1 LPEDK
6 GDIIEQ
12 LQEQGHVVAFVG
24 DGVNDAPALVK
35 ADVGVSMPGSA
46 DLAKESAHVVLLN
59 EDLTS
64 LAFSREVSQ
73 KVMSVIR
80 KNFYMTLSINSFALL
95 LAVFGFV
102 SPLTAALIHNCSTIG
117 LLGYALKATSIK
129 PRI

>member
-1 LPEDK
+1 MPLLARELGLDEIYWKLLPEDK

-12 LQEQGHVVAFVG
+12 LQKQGHVVAFVG

-35 ADVGVSMPGSA
+35 ADVGISMPGSA

-80 KNFYMTLSINSFALL
+80 KNFYMNLSINSFALL
-95 LAVFGFV
+95 LAVF
-102 SPLTAALIHNCSTIG
+102 
-117 LLGYALKATSIK
+117 
-129 PRI
+129 